1 MRPRKG
7 TKTSHRTVQQ
17 SDPVIYKDE
26 TPEGDEN
33 NVSPLRIDTHTY
45 IYKDETPEGDENYS
59 RIVLAR
65 SLKIYKD
72 ETPEGDEKN
81 HGYNNLAIS
90 YHL

>member
-33 NVSPLRIDTHTY
+33 RSRELRKVIIHSFIKMRPRKGTKTLLSASTRRTNFS
-45 IYKDETPEGDENYS
+45 IYKDETPEGDEN
-59 RIVLAR
+59 
-65 SLKIYKD
+65 
-72 ETPEGDEKN
+72 
-81 HGYNNLAIS
+81 
-90 YHL
+90 